1 MGGSARALPL
11 FPMMVCLR
19 RIALG
24 LCCAACV
31 APKSAF
37 MAPVAS
43 LDTVAPPDAARVV
56 FVRESS
62 SCDERAPFRIVDENL
77 RFLGDSPPASKF
89 AARIAVGHHAFF
101 AWQPSG
107 DLDPVQYP
115 FANQVGA
122 LEGDFAAGRTYYVAV
137 SIANARFAV
146 RKTCNKYEWL
156 ALHMFGPG
164 DAGMAHVIADTHA
177 LVPDATAGQHAV
189 DSDRSEVARHVTLGM
204 RALRSPAEVGAPDE
218 PYTWPSLMP

>member
-1 MGGSARALPL
+1 MN
-11 FPMMVCLR
+11 FHFR
-19 RIALG
+19 RMSLG

-37 MAPVAS
+37 MVPVAS
-43 LDTVAPPDAARVV
+43 LDTAAPRDAALVV

-62 SCDERAPFRIVDENL
+62 SCDERGPFRVVDEGL
-77 RFLGDSPPASKF
+77 KFLGDSPPASKF
-89 AARIAVGHHAFF
+89 AVRVPAGHHAFF
-101 AWQPSG
+101 VWQPSG

-122 LEGDFAAGRTYYVAV
+122 LEGDFAAGRTYVVAV

-156 ALHMFGPG
+156 ALQ
-164 DAGMAHVIADTHA
+164 MADPADTGVAHGIAETQA
-177 LVPDATAGQHAV
+177 LVPDADAGQRAV
-189 DSDRSEVARHVTLGM
+189 DSDQSEVARHVTMGM
-204 RALRSPAEVGAPDE
+204 RALRRPADVGAPDE